1 VSKSFSKK
9 TAAFGLLISLM
20 AVLGCAEE
28 KDYHQKAKEFFAKYA
43 KSREVDLLFHY
54 EMKRR
59 EEGLYIQKCQRA
71 PEDSAKIW
79 AFYGGDNFDDI
90 EIAKFKIAA
99 TPFPDLATGKRVIP
113 EYAPVVEADT
123 TGTRRELILRLWQVI
138 RAFNRLGL
146 QEVICAS
153 DVTYLVQ
160 KEFMMVYIPEA
171 AKAPASVTNIAT
183 KLDDNWYYEISL
195 EHQQEQR
202 LRLIN
207 VVREFL
213 DSVQSQQPD
222 TTK

>member
-1 VSKSFSKK
+1 MSKSFSKK
-9 TAAFGLLISLM
+9 IALFGLMISLM
-20 AVLGCAEE
+20 TVFGCAEE
-28 KDYHQKAKEFFAKYA
+28 KDYHQKAKEFYA
-43 KSREVDLLFHY
+43 NYARSREVDWLFHY
-54 EMKRR
+54 EIKQRH
-59 EEGLYIQKCQRA
+59 EGLYVQTCQRA

-79 AFYGGDNFDDI
+79 AFYGGDNWDAI
-90 EIAKFKIAA
+90 EIAKFKIAI
-99 TPFPDLATGKRVIP
+99 TPFPDLATGKRSIP

-123 TGTRRELILRLWQVI
+123 TGARRELILQLWKVI
-138 RAFNRLGL
+138 RAFHRLGL

-153 DVTYLVQ
+153 DVTYFVQ

-171 AKAPASVTNIAT
+171 GKAPASVANIAT

-207 VVREFL
+207 VMREFL
-213 DSVQSQQPD
+213 DSVQSQQAD